1 MKYFSIDVPKRAN
14 ILFEE
19 SISRFLNIILSQ
31 TLGKLRCKFAR
42 LPFEPVLHKQKKIQI
57 FTNTVN

>member
-42 LPFEPVLHKQKKIQI
+42 LPSTTQTKKIQI